1 MLNARGINQWFLEKQ
16 LMRWCCTC
24 GDGKSWMN
32 IWENRKTSARLGEHM
47 SVATSF
53 WRFGSLEVGGLRNLD
68 SWLEDCGSGRNV
80 GRWRRTLTTW
90 VWNWWGCLSQKQDRI
105 AICMIADQRL
115 TDFRSNVEEMF
126 DNAEFTLPK
135 PTKRLGLIIC
145 DSFVFEMLAITFD
158 ALGANYERRRSFQQK

>member
-1 MLNARGINQWFLEKQ
+1 
-16 LMRWCCTC
+16 
-24 GDGKSWMN
+24 
-32 IWENRKTSARLGEHM
+32 
-47 SVATSF
+47 
-53 WRFGSLEVGGLRNLD
+53 
-68 SWLEDCGSGRNV
+68 
-80 GRWRRTLTTW
+80 
-90 VWNWWGCLSQKQDRI
+90 
-105 AICMIADQRL
+105 MIADQRL